1 MKKLTEEEKK
11 RLAELMRSTG
21 SYPRLTAERLLKKAE
36 ERRRKKGGGGR
47 KNKG

>member
-36 ERRRKKGGGGR
+36 ERRIKKGGGGR

>member
-36 ERRRKKGGGGR
+36 ERCEKKRGR
-47 KNKG
+47 NGKNKG